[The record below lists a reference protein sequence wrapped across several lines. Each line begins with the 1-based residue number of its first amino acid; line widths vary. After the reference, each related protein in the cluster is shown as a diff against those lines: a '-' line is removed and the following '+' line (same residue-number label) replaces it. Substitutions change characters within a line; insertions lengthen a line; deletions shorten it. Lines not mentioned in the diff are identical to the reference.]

1 MTQKVRVRFA
11 PSPTGYLHL
20 GGARTALFNWLFA
33 RHNNGAFI
41 LRIEDTDLERNE
53 EINVGTIIS
62 SLKWLGLEWD
72 EGPEVGGAFGPYRQ
86 QERLQIYW
94 EYAAQLLQIGA
105 AYYCYCSEEEL
116 EAKRKLAIHTKG
128 VTGYDGKCRHLTND
142 QKLAFESEGRKPTI
156 RFEIPVLSQTESGSG
171 KIVVNDL
178 IREEV
183 EFSPEVLP
191 DFVIIRSDGVAAY
204 NFAVV
209 IDDYLMKIT
218 HVIRGEDHLS
228 NTPKQILLYQALGFD
243 LPQFAHLPM
252 ILGPDGA
259 RFSKRHGATSVEA
272 YQELGYLPEAMIN
285 YLALRGWS
293 PPELDKE
300 ICSMEEL
307 TKDFSLE
314 RVVKSPAIFN
324 LEKLN
329 WMNGHYIRNTDL
341 IRLTK
346 LAIPYLKK
354 KGCVTCCGDFE
365 WLTTVVDLVASHLN
379 CLSEITGQVD
389 FIFNPKVILEDE
401 AKEVLKGEKAANV
414 LDCFS
419 KMLDR
424 MDELVPEKIAEMIKA
439 VGKETGS
446 KGKELFMPIRAKLTG
461 KIHGPELPKIIA
473 VLGKEVCLKRIKK
486 EE

>member
-1 MTQKVRVRFA
+1 MEQKVRVRFA

-33 RHNNGAFI
+33 RHNNGVFI
-41 LRIEDTDLERNE
+41 LRIEDTDLERSE
-53 EINVGTIIS
+53 EANIGTIIS

-72 EGPEVGGAFGPYRQ
+72 EGPEVGGEYGPYRQ
-86 QERLQIYW
+86 QERLKIYR
-94 EYAAQLLQIGA
+94 EYADKLLQEGT

-116 EAKRKLAIHTKG
+116 ETERKQALEEKKT
-128 VTGYDGKCRHLTND
+128 VGYAGKCRNLTGE
-142 QKLAFESEGRKPTI
+142 QKLSFEAEGRKPTI
-156 RFEIPVLSQTESGSG
+156 RFKIPQRNE
-171 KIVVNDL
+171 KIMVNDL
-178 IREEV
+178 IRGDV
-183 EFSPEVLP
+183 EFSPEILH

-218 HVIRGEDHLS
+218 HVIRGDDHLS
-228 NTPKQILLYQALGFD
+228 NTPKQILLYQTLGFG

-252 ILGPDGA
+252 ILGSDGA

-272 YQELGYLPEAMIN
+272 YQELGYLPEAMVN

-300 ICSMEEL
+300 ICSSEEL
-307 TKDFSLE
+307 IRDFSLE
-314 RVVKSPAIFN
+314 RVVKSPAIFD

-329 WMNGHYIRNTDL
+329 WMDGHYIRNTDL
-341 IRLTK
+341 TRLTK

-365 WLTTVVDLVASHLN
+365 WLKTVVDLVKDHLN
-379 CLSEITGQVD
+379 CLAELTDHID
-389 FIFNPKVILEDE
+389 FIFNPEVILEDE
-401 AKEVLKGEKAANV
+401 AKEVLKGEKATQV

-419 KMLDR
+419 KKLDG
-424 MDELVPEKIAEMIKA
+424 MDDLSPEKITEMIKA
-439 VGKETGS
+439 VGKETGV
-446 KGKELFMPIRAKLTG
+446 KGKELFMPIRTALTG
-461 KIHGPELPKIIA
+461 KLHGPELPKIIA
-473 VLGKEVCLKRIKK
+473 VLGKEVCIRRIKTWH
-486 EE
+486 

>member
-1 MTQKVRVRFA
+1 MEQKIRVRFA

-33 RHNNGAFI
+33 RHNNGVFI

-53 EINVGTIIS
+53 ETNVGTIIS

-72 EGPEVGGAFGPYRQ
+72 EGPDIGGAFGPYRQ
-86 QERLQIYW
+86 QERLKIYQ
-94 EYAAQLLQIGA
+94 EYAAQLLQQGA
-105 AYYCYCSEEEL
+105 AYHCYCTEEEL
-116 EAKRKLAIHTKG
+116 ETKRKLAIAVKG
-128 VTGYDGKCRHLTND
+128 TIGYDGKCRHLTNE

-156 RFEIPVLSQTESGSG
+156 RFKIPEITQ

-178 IREEV
+178 IREDV
-183 EFSPEVLP
+183 EFSSTALN
-191 DFVIIRSDGVAAY
+191 DFVIIRSDGIAAY

-209 IDDYLMKIT
+209 IDDWLMQIT

-243 LPQFAHLPM
+243 RPQFAHLPM

-272 YQELGYLPEAMIN
+272 YQELGYLPEAMVN

-293 PPELDKE
+293 PPEPDKE

-307 TKDFSLE
+307 IKDFSLE
-314 RVVKSPAIFN
+314 RVVKSPAIFD

-329 WMNGHYIRNTDL
+329 WMNGYYIRNTDL
-341 IRLTK
+341 VKLTK

-354 KGCVTCCGDFE
+354 EGCVTCCGDFE
-365 WLTTVVDLVASHLN
+365 WLTTVVDLVKTHLN
-379 CLSEITGQVD
+379 CLSELTNQLD
-389 FIFNPKVILEDE
+389 FIFNPEVRLGNE
-401 AKEVLKGEKAANV
+401 AKDVLKGEKSAQV

-419 KMLDR
+419 KMLDQ
-424 MDELVPEKIAEMIKA
+424 MDELIPERIAEMIKV
-439 VGKETGS
+439 VGKETGA
-446 KGKELFMPIRAKLTG
+446 KGKELFMPIRAALTG
-461 KIHGPELPKIIA
+461 NIHGPELPKIIA
-473 VLGKEVCLKRIKK
+473 VLDKEVCLERIKK
-486 EE
+486 CH